1 MSHTYSVEPWVVDPL
16 KGFVAEAD
24 ARLVLL
30 MTPAGQVM
38 AQYGFTR
45 AVDVMAAAALGA
57 AIMSAAGAIAKML
70 DEPVFSALNH
80 QGKQHGIF
88 LAGFET
94 PRGRMAVL
102 VVYGRESS
110 PGIVQLFFEEFARE
124 LVAKCPEP
132 EALEPVL
139 AEDFERDLNESLN
152 ALFRA

>member
-1 MSHTYSVEPWVVDPL
+1 VSRTYSVEPWVVDPL

-24 ARLVLL
+24 ARMVLL
-30 MTPAGQVM
+30 MTPAGQVI

-57 AIMSAAGAIAKML
+57 AIVSAAGAVARML

-88 LAGFET
+88 LAGFDT
-94 PRGRMAVL
+94 PRGRMVVL

-110 PGIVQLFFEEFARE
+110 PGLVQLFFEEFARE

-132 EALEPVL
+132 EAPKPIL
-139 AEDFERDLNESLN
+139 AKDFERDLNETLN